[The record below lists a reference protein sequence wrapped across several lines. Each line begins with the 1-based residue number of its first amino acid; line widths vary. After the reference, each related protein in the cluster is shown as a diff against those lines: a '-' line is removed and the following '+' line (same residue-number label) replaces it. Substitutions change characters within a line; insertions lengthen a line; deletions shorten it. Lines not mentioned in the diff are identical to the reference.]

1 MAELDDNIED
11 SSYSNLSDSQELFN
25 TVIVNSTDTS
35 LRDLN
40 EEIEKEIVELH
51 LHGDV
56 NVLRTSEVGL
66 YEIAVKAQPDLVFES
81 DMISVNQE
89 QITLA
94 QPRVYLEKESYNSQG
109 SLSNIDV
116 SFIVIHEIFSHI
128 RNSPIYNLN

>member
-56 NVLRTSEVGL
+56 NVLRTSEVAL
-66 YEIAVKAQPDLVFES
+66 YEIAVEAQPDLVFES